1 MNLSA
6 PFIYR
11 PVMTTLVML
20 ALLLL
25 GLMAYEKLPVS
36 NLPDV
41 NYPTISIDIVYP
53 GASPETMANT
63 VATPLEKEFLTI
75 PGVTNVTST
84 NNLGKTN
91 IIVEFEVARNI
102 DEAAVDVQAAITRAR
117 PNLPP
122 DLPSEPSYRKV
133 NPSDT
138 PILYIAITS
147 KTMLPQ
153 DLYTIA
159 DTLIG
164 QRISTIDGV
173 AQVQVYGSPFAV
185 RVQVDPNKLA
195 TLGIS
200 LDDVE
205 NALASGNPNLP
216 SGQIDGR
223 DQAWIIQTKGQL
235 VNAAVYNPLIVTY
248 RNNAPIRIRDIGIA
262 KDSVQNDRLSFRYV
276 DKDRDQPSVVLAVRR
291 QPGANTVKVATEIKN
306 RLPQI
311 TEQLPGSVELEVVFD
326 RSQSIVE
333 SIFDVKLTLLIAFI
347 LVIAVIFIYLG
358 KIRDTIIPS
367 LALPLSIIGTFAVM
381 YALGFTINNLTLLA
395 LTLAIGFIVD
405 DAIVVLENI
414 VRKVEAGDSPWKASL
429 EGSRQISFTILSMT
443 LSLIAVF
450 IPMLFMG
457 GLIGKI
463 FQEFAI
469 TLAVVTL
476 LSGIISLTLTPMLC
490 SLFIPPRG
498 KEEKGTIEKFS
509 EKLNEKML
517 NWYEPKLR
525 WILDHRPVAL
535 IVGALSIL
543 FTALLFHVL
552 PTDFIPD
559 DDIGF
564 IIAFNQADQ
573 GVSTDKMK
581 QYQKEFINVLKNNP
595 NIATMVSLASY
606 TTYREGLNFIRLKPH
621 GERVSSFELIQQL
634 YPETGKIIGLNTFFK
649 NVPLIDLSIGA
660 ANKGPYQYV
669 LYSLNSESLY
679 KAADELFETVSKD
692 PTFQGVTTDMEIR
705 TPQLYVDILRDQAS
719 RLGVSATDIENSFLL
734 GYSGNR
740 VSRIQTPI
748 NLYDVILELDRE
760 DQRQISSI
768 PKIYI
773 KNNNVGQGS
782 FISNNGVQL
791 QLLNNASTV
800 VPMESVAK
808 WKQAVGPASINHIS
822 QFPAV
827 TITYS
832 PAPGIPLGTA
842 IEKLKQHAEKML
854 PADVIG
860 GVKGAAETFE
870 ESLANAGFLLLFA
883 VICIYIVLGI
893 LYESFIHPLTILST
907 LPPAALGGLATIWL
921 FGLPLSLYAYLGII
935 LLIGIVKKN
944 GIMIVDFA
952 LDYLQHNGESPEK
965 AIYHASLVRFRPIMM
980 TTMAAVFGAIPLALA
995 IGAGA
1000 DSRRPLG
1007 LVIIGGLLFAQLIT
1021 LFLTPVIYLYL
1032 EELREKWGYNPAQ
1045 ESTSHSVSPASSEE
1059 LAEDKD
1065 Q

>member
-25 GLMAYEKLPVS
+25 GIMAYEKLPVS

-41 NYPTISIDIVYP
+41 NYPTMSIDITFP
-53 GASPETMANT
+53 GASPLTMANT

-84 NNLGKTN
+84 SNLGKTN
-91 IIVEFEVARNI
+91 IIIEFEVDRDI
-102 DEAAVDVQAAITRAR
+102 DGAAVDVQAAITRAR

-122 DLPSEPSYRKV
+122 DLPAEPSYRKV

-147 KTMLPQ
+147 ATMLPQ

-159 DTLIG
+159 DTMIG

-185 RVQVDPNKLA
+185 RIQVDPNKLA
-195 TLGIS
+195 TVGLT
-200 LDDVE
+200 LADVQQ
-205 NALASGNPNLP
+205 AVVTGNPNLP
-216 SGQIDGR
+216 SGQLDGNT
-223 DQAWIIQTKGQL
+223 QAWIIQTDGQL
-235 VNAAVYNPLIVTY
+235 PHAADYNPVIVAY
-248 RNNAPIRIRDIGIA
+248 RNNAPVRVRDLGKAIDSLQTDRI
-262 KDSVQNDRLSFRYV
+262 SFRYV
-276 DKDRDQPSVVLAVRR
+276 DKERNQPTVVIAVRR
-291 QPGANTVKVATEIKN
+291 QPGANTVKVANEIKG

-311 TEQLPGSVELEVVFD
+311 LEQIPSSVELEIVFD
-326 RSQSIVE
+326 RSDSIVE
-333 SIFDVKLTLLIAFI
+333 SIFDVKMTLVIAFI
-347 LVIAVIFIYLG
+347 LVILVIYLYLG
-358 KIRDTIIPS
+358 KLRDTIIPS

-381 YALGFTINNLTLLA
+381 YWLNFTINNLTLLA

-414 VRKVEAGDSPWKASL
+414 VRRVEEGDTPWHASL

-443 LSLIAVF
+443 LSLVAVF

-463 FQEFAI
+463 FREFAI

-476 LSGIISLTLTPMLC
+476 LSGIVSLTLTPMLC
-490 SLFIPPRG
+490 SLFIPPR
-498 KEEKGTIEKFS
+498 S
-509 EKLNEKML
+509 EKKQGWMERFSDKLNHKML
-517 NWYEPKLR
+517 AWYEPKLK
-525 WILDHRPVAL
+525 WILRHRPVAL
-535 IVGALSIL
+535 AVGALSVIL
-543 FTALLFHVL
+543 SGVLFKVL

-564 IIAFNQADQ
+564 IIAFNQGDQ
-573 GVSTDKMK
+573 GVSTDQMK
-581 QYQKEFINVLKNNP
+581 RYQQQFINILQQDP
-595 NIATMVSLASY
+595 NIDAIVSLASY
-606 TTYREGLNFIRLKPH
+606 TTYREGLNFIKLKPH
-621 GERVSSFELIQQL
+621 SERESSFKVIQEL
-634 YPETGKIIGLNTFFK
+634 YPKTAGIVGFNSYLK

-669 LYSLNSESLY
+669 LYSLDSDALY
-679 KAADELFETVSKD
+679 AAAEELYNVVNQD
-692 PTFQGVTTDMEIR
+692 PTFQGVTTDMEIK
-705 TPQLYVDILRDQAS
+705 TPQLYVDVLRDQAS
-719 RLGVSATDIENSFLL
+719 RLGVSANDIETAFLL

-748 NLYDVILELDRE
+748 NLYDVIVELDRD
-760 DQRQISSI
+760 DQRYVNSI
-768 PKIYI
+768 PKNYV
-773 KNNNVGQGS
+773 KNTTVGQSS
-782 FISNNGVQL
+782 FITQGAVQVEL
-791 QLLNNASTV
+791 VNNASTV
-800 VPMESVAK
+800 VPLNAVAK
-808 WKQAVGPASINHIS
+808 WREGVGPASINHIS

-832 PAPGIPLGTA
+832 AAPGIPLGTA
-842 IEKLKQHAEKML
+842 LEKLKEHARDIL
-854 PADVIG
+854 PANVIG
-860 GVKGAAETFE
+860 VVKGAAETFE
-870 ESLANAGFLLLFA
+870 ESISNAGFLLLLA
-883 VICIYIVLGI
+883 IICIYIVLGI
-893 LYESFIHPLTILST
+893 LYESFVHPLTILST
-907 LPPAALGGLATIWL
+907 LPPAALGGLATIWF
-921 FGLPLSLYAYLGII
+921 FGIPLSLYAYLGII

-944 GIMIVDFA
+944 GIMIVDYA
-952 LDYLQHNGESPEK
+952 LDYLRNKGETPER
-965 AIYHASLVRFRPIMM
+965 AIYHASIVRFRPIMM
-980 TTMAAVFGAIPLALA
+980 TTMAAVFGALPLALA

-1007 LVIIGGLLFAQLIT
+1007 LVIIGGLLFAQLVT

-1032 EELREKWGYNPAQ
+1032 EELRERLGFKPQ
-1045 ESTSHSVSPASSEE
+1045 DDTHHER
-1059 LAEDKD
+1059 AE
-1065 Q
+1065 

>member
-1 MNLSA
+1 MNLSS
-6 PFIYR
+6 PFIHR

-20 ALLLL
+20 ALTLV
-25 GLMAYEKLPVS
+25 GLMAYDKLPVS

-41 NYPTISIDIVYP
+41 NYPTMSIDVSYP

-84 NNLGKTN
+84 SNLGKTN
-91 IIVEFEVARNI
+91 IIIEFEVNRDI
-102 DEAAVDVQAAITRAR
+102 DGAAVDVQAAITRAR

-122 DLPSEPSYRKV
+122 DLPAEPSYRKV

-147 KTMLPQ
+147 TTMLPQ

-159 DTLIG
+159 DTFIG

-195 TLGIS
+195 TLGIT
-200 LDDVE
+200 LADVA
-205 NALASGNPNLP
+205 NAMNQGNPNLP
-216 SGQIDGR
+216 SGQLDGR
-223 DQAWIIQTKGQL
+223 TKAWIIQTKGQL
-235 VNAAVYNPLIVTY
+235 VKAADYNPIIVAY
-248 RNNAPIRIRDIGIA
+248 RNNAPVRISDLGKA
-262 KDSVQNDRLSFRYV
+262 VDSLQSDRISFRYV
-276 DKDRDQPSVVLAVRR
+276 DKERNQPSVVVAVRR
-291 QPGANTVKVATEIKN
+291 QPGANTVKVANEIKS

-311 TEQLPGSVELEVVFD
+311 REQIPSSVELEVVFD

-333 SIFDVKLTLLIAFI
+333 SIHDVKLTLIIAFF
-347 LVIAVIFIYLG
+347 LVIFVIFLYLG
-358 KIRDTIIPS
+358 NLRDTLIPS

-414 VRKVEAGDSPWKASL
+414 VRRVEAGDTPWHASL
-429 EGSRQISFTILSMT
+429 EGSKQISFTILSMT

-463 FQEFAI
+463 FREFAI

-490 SLFIPPRG
+490 SLFIPPRSN
-498 KEEKGTIEKFS
+498 KEKGFFEHFS
-509 EKLNEKML
+509 EKLNDKML
-517 NWYEPKLR
+517 AWYEPKLK
-525 WILDHRPVAL
+525 WILRHRPVAL
-535 IVGALSIL
+535 AIGALSIIL
-543 FTALLFHVL
+543 SGVFFKTL

-564 IIAFNQADQ
+564 IIAFNQGDQ
-573 GVSTDKMK
+573 GVSTEKMK
-581 QYQKEFINVLKNNP
+581 QYQSEFIEILRNDP
-595 NIATMVSLASY
+595 NIASVVSLASY

-621 GERVSSFELIQQL
+621 GERKSSFEVIQEL
-634 YPETGKIIGLNTFFK
+634 YPQAANIVGYNTFFK

-669 LYSLNSESLY
+669 LYSLNSDSLY
-679 KAADELFETVSKD
+679 AAAEKLFEIVSKD
-692 PTFQGVTTDMEIR
+692 PTFQGVTTDMEIK
-705 TPQLYVDILRDQAS
+705 TPQVYVDILRDQAS
-719 RLGVSATDIENSFLL
+719 RLGITATDIENAFLL

-760 DQRQISSI
+760 DQRNMGSI
-768 PKIYI
+768 PKIYV
-773 KNNNVGQGS
+773 KNNNVGQSSFVTQGS
-782 FISNNGVQL
+782 VQVEL
-791 QLLNNASTV
+791 VNNASTV
-800 VPMESVAK
+800 VPMDAVAK
-808 WKQAVGPASINHIS
+808 WKEGVGPASINHIS

-842 IEKLKQHAEKML
+842 LDRLKMHAAEVL
-854 PADVIG
+854 PSDVIG
-860 GVKGAAETFE
+860 VVKGAAETFE

-893 LYESFIHPLTILST
+893 LYESFVHPLTILST

-944 GIMIVDFA
+944 GIMIVDYA
-952 LDYLQHNGESPEK
+952 LDYLRNQGESPEK
-965 AIYHASLVRFRPIMM
+965 AIYHASIVRFRPIMM

-1007 LVIIGGLLFAQLIT
+1007 LVIIGGLLFAQLVT

-1032 EELREKWGYNPAQ
+1032 EELREKLGFNP
-1045 ESTSHSVSPASSEE
+1045 
-1059 LAEDKD
+1059 KD
-1065 Q
+1065 EGKGHIE

>member
-1 MNLSA
+1 MNLSS
-6 PFIYR
+6 PFIHR
-11 PVMTTLVML
+11 PVMTTLITL
-20 ALLLL
+20 ALFLL
-25 GLMAYEKLPVS
+25 GMMAYEKLPVS

-41 NYPTISIDIVYP
+41 NYPTMSVDIVFP

-91 IIVEFEVARNI
+91 IIIEFEVARDI
-102 DEAAVDVQAAITRAR
+102 DGAAVDVQAAITRAR

-138 PILYIAITS
+138 PIIYIAITS

-159 DTLIG
+159 DTFIG

-200 LDDVE
+200 LADV
-205 NALASGNPNLP
+205 AQAIATGNPNLP
-216 SGQIDGR
+216 SGQLDGKT
-223 DQAWIIQTKGQL
+223 QAWIIQTKGQL
-235 VNAAVYNPLIVTY
+235 VKASDYNPIIVAY
-248 RNNAPIRIRDIGIA
+248 RNNAPVRIRDLGKAI
-262 KDSVQNDRLSFRYV
+262 DSLQSDRLSFRYV
-276 DKDRDQPSVVLAVRR
+276 DKERDQPSVVVAVRR
-291 QPGANTVKVATEIKN
+291 QPGANTVKVADEIKS
-306 RLPQI
+306 RFPQI
-311 TEQLPGSVELEVVFD
+311 LEQIPASVELEVVFD

-333 SIFDVKLTLLIAFI
+333 SIFDVKLTLFIAFCLVI
-347 LVIAVIFIYLG
+347 LVIFLYLG
-358 KIRDTIIPS
+358 NLRDTIIPS

-381 YALGFTINNLTLLA
+381 YALNFTINNLTLLA

-414 VRKVEAGDSPWKASL
+414 VRRVEAGDSPWHASL
-429 EGSRQISFTILSMT
+429 EGSSQISFTILSMT

-490 SLFIPPRG
+490 SLFIPPRAQH
-498 KEEKGTIEKFS
+498 KKGRLEQLSEKF
-509 EKLNEKML
+509 NQMML
-517 NWYEPKLR
+517 DWYEPKLK

-535 IVGALSIL
+535 AIGALSVIL
-543 FTALLFHVL
+543 SGVLFKVL

-564 IIAFNQADQ
+564 VIAFSQGDQ

-581 QYQKEFINVLKNNP
+581 VYQKEFIDILRQNP
-595 NIATMVSLASY
+595 NIATVVSLASY
-606 TTYREGLNFIRLKPH
+606 TTYREALSFIRLKPH
-621 GERVSSFELIQQL
+621 GERKSSFQVIQEL
-634 YPETGKIIGLNTFFK
+634 YPQTSNIVGFNSFFK

-660 ANKGPYQYV
+660 ANKGPYQYI

-679 KAADELFETVSKD
+679 PAAEKLYDIVRKD
-692 PTFQGVTTDMEIR
+692 PHFQGVTTDMEIR
-705 TPQLYVDILRDQAS
+705 TPQVYVDILRDQAS
-719 RLGVSATDIENSFLL
+719 RLGVTATDIENAFLL
-734 GYSGNR
+734 GFSGNR
-740 VSRIQTPI
+740 ISRIQTPI
-748 NLYDVILELDRE
+748 NLYDVILELDRD
-760 DQRQISSI
+760 DQRRVSSI
-768 PKIYI
+768 PKIYL
-773 KNNNVGQGS
+773 KNNNVGQS
-782 FISNNGVQL
+782 TFITQGAMQVEL
-791 QLLNNASTV
+791 VNNASTV
-800 VPMESVAK
+800 VPMEAVAK
-808 WKQAVGPASINHIS
+808 WKEGVGPASINHLS

-832 PAPGIPLGTA
+832 AAPGVPLGTA
-842 IEKLKQHAEKML
+842 LEVLKAHAAETL
-854 PADVIG
+854 PSDVIG
-860 GVKGAAETFE
+860 VVKGAAETFE
-870 ESLANAGFLLLFA
+870 ESIANAGFLLILA
-883 VICIYIVLGI
+883 IICIYIVLGI
-893 LYESFIHPLTILST
+893 LYESFVHPLTILST

-944 GIMIVDFA
+944 GIMIVDYA
-952 LDYLQHNGESPEK
+952 LDYLRNEGESPEK

-1007 LVIIGGLLFAQLIT
+1007 LVIIGGLLFAQLVT

-1032 EELREKWGYNPAQ
+1032 EELREKLGYNPK
-1045 ESTSHSVSPASSEE
+1045 EE
-1059 LAEDKD
+1059 NKE
-1065 Q
+1065 